1 MRWTID
7 FSIPDSP
14 FPIAHSSKI
23 LSMGS
28 CFAQTIGQK
37 LKDAKFEILIN
48 PFGTIFHPMS
58 IARLLDGAIFTDP
71 FDDTLILERD
81 GMFFHYEA
89 HSDLTGKSK
98 AELLGKLDH
107 QRDLVLD
114 YLKTGTHLILTLG
127 TSWGYELPDQGL
139 VANCH
144 KQPQSLFNKRLWEAK
159 EMKLPLKSLFDN
171 LHQINPNLRIIL
183 TLSPVRHLKDGVSEN
198 QLSKSILRGLCA
210 DLEKY
215 HPQATYFPAYEV
227 MMDELRDYRF
237 YKSDLIH
244 PSEEAEE
251 YIWEKWKKAS
261 FSEETQA
268 KVTAIEKIRLELS
281 HRPLN
286 PGSDSHRKF
295 LQNLL
300 LKLERLNTEFDFSE
314 EIEVVTGKI
323 NPHSPI

>member
-7 FSIPDSP
+7 FSIPDSL
-14 FPIAHSSKI
+14 FPIDHSSKI

-37 LKDAKFEILIN
+37 LQDAKFEILIN

-98 AELLGKLDH
+98 AELLEQLHHK
-107 QRDLVLD
+107 RDLVLD
-114 YLKTGTHLILTLG
+114 YLKTGTHLILTFG
-127 TSWGYELPDQGL
+127 TSWGYELTDQGL

-171 LHQINPNLRIIL
+171 LHQINPNLKIIL
-183 TLSPVRHLKDGVSEN
+183 TLSPVRHLKDGVAEN

-210 DLEKY
+210 ELEKY
-215 HPQATYFPAYEV
+215 HSPATYFPGYEV

-251 YIWEKWKKAS
+251 YIWEKWKKAN
-261 FSEETQA
+261 FSEETHA
-268 KVTAIEKIRLELS
+268 KVTAIEKIRLELA

-286 PGSDSHRKF
+286 PGSDLHRKF

-300 LKLERLNTEFDFSE
+300 LKLERLNDNFDFSA
-314 EIEVVTGKI
+314 EIQQVMNQLKI
-323 NPHSPI
+323 G